1 LTEARRHS
9 PAATKECEEFLEQLS
24 AHFKYLFDEYGSQAV
39 ATDGDRLGEHC
50 LVVLQSSHF
59 RIRFIVNQGH
69 VEAALGTLAAPPT
82 WEDRAAGEVV
92 WFSMREVCEFLRGN
106 RRPSPKDLRELGD
119 RLFRMSAD
127 EYLEWLSDSLR
138 PVMDQANLLFG
149 GDASGRAKFLEYYGS

>member
-1 LTEARRHS
+1 VR
-9 PAATKECEEFLEQLS
+9 KECEEFLEQLR
-24 AHFKYLFDEYGSQAV
+24 AHFKFLFDEYGFQAV
-39 ATDGDRLGEHC
+39 ATDGDRVGEHC

-59 RIRFIVNQGH
+59 RIRFIVNQGR

-82 WEDRAAGEVV
+82 WEDRAADEVV

-106 RRPSPKDLRELGD
+106 HRPSPKDLRELGD

-138 PVMDQANLLFG
+138 PVMDQASQLFG
-149 GDASGRAKFLEYYGS
+149 GDAGGRAEFLEYYDS